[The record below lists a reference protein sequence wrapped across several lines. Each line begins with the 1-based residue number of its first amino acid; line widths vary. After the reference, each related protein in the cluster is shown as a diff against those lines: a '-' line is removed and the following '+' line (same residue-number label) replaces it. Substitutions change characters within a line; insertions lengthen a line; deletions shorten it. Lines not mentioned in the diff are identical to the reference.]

1 MKDIIL
7 KSLKL
12 FLMAFIASI
21 MCFFLVVSINFIKVG
36 LFTDQI
42 GYDMYGASEENTDMQ
57 HLYTYY
63 FEDGDDE
70 KFAEY
75 EEKGYKLSDVSIY
88 SEVDPN
94 TNLILNIISQTF
106 CIVIVSAFIYNTMWK
121 SGNRD
126 KESERLHGSKVY
138 KAKGLYCGILAIL
151 PMFLALTFAI
161 VTKNSICANIST
173 SLYAILNGYA
183 FEILTA
189 VNKSARVFSDI
200 GIWQILTYYG
210 VLLIFP
216 IVSAISYFIGF
227 KDIVIMEKLVYK
239 NSNKKEKR

>member
-12 FLMAFIASI
+12 FLITFLSGI
-21 MCFFLVVSINFIKVG
+21 MCFFLVTSLNFMKVG
-36 LFTDQI
+36 LFSENI
-42 GYDMYGASEENTDMQ
+42 GYDMYGATEENLEMK

-70 KFAEY
+70 KYKEY
-75 EEKGYKLSDVSIY
+75 EEQGYKLSGVSIY
-88 SEVDPN
+88 SEINPTAN
-94 TNLILNIISQTF
+94 ITLSIISQVM
-106 CIVIVSAFIYNTMWK
+106 CLVITGLFIYNTMWK
-121 SGNRD
+121 TGNRD
-126 KESERLHGSKVY
+126 KEFEKLHGGKVY

-151 PMFLALTFAI
+151 PMLLALTFAI
-161 VTKNSICANIST
+161 VTKNSICANVST

-189 VNKSARVFSDI
+189 VNKNARVFADI

-216 IVSAISYFIGF
+216 IVSTISYFIGF

>member
-12 FLMAFIASI
+12 FLITFLSGI
-21 MCFFLVVSINFIKVG
+21 MCFFLVTSLNFMKVG
-36 LFTDQI
+36 LFSENI
-42 GYDMYGASEENTDMQ
+42 GYDMYGATEEDPDMK

-70 KFAEY
+70 KYKEY
-75 EEKGYKLSDVSIY
+75 EEQGYKLSGVSIY
-88 SEVDPN
+88 SEINPTAN
-94 TNLILNIISQTF
+94 ITLSIISQ
-106 CIVIVSAFIYNTMWK
+106 VICLVVTTLFVYNTMWK
-121 SGNRD
+121 TGNRD
-126 KESERLHGSKVY
+126 KESERLHGLKVN

-151 PMFLALTFAI
+151 PMLLALTFAI
-161 VTKNSICANIST
+161 VTKNSICANVST
-173 SLYAILNGYA
+173 SLYALLNGYA

-216 IVSAISYFIGF
+216 IVSSISYFIGF
-227 KDIVIMEKLVYK
+227 KDIVIMEKLIYK